1 MKVGY
6 PDTINSSAY
15 KQVSPLKAR
24 YTSSGEGEDL
34 KAVELEPGSLAKKAK
49 KEDPPNNYN
58 DTPINMITPLKARE
72 MSAKRRARR
81 GERVERI
88 DAKANSIAEQA
99 YLKGVADEDLPTT
112 AKKGKQKKY
121 DRLTKKSDR
130 ISAKTTKI
138 LRDNNQIPSAKKG
151 FEKKDYGGKDDKF
164 DPKTMKPP
172 TLKKKSPV
180 KNIDIVAKNRADRK
194 AAAEKAKKAED
205 AIRQSQ
211 SSSKPTATTTKKKSI
226 LAKRKE
232 RRAERNPKV
241 EARQEGKAARKEQR
255 QTRRDDVKDQKSQV
269 TKARNTRKTARIT
282 KEDNRKKG
290 NVQAKVQSKLTRI
303 NEKTAKIKEDK
314 TETVQASKDK
324 KAKQLKGSIGFSR
337 KSIGLKTNEQRAKE
351 RANRT

>member
-24 YTSSGEGEDL
+24 YTSSGEGVGDL

-138 LRDNNQIPSAKKG
+138 LRDNNQIPSAR
-151 FEKKDYGGKDDKF
+151 
-164 DPKTMKPP
+164 
-172 TLKKKSPV
+172 KKK
-180 KNIDIVAKNRADRK
+180 K
-194 AAAEKAKKAED
+194 
-205 AIRQSQ
+205 
-211 SSSKPTATTTKKKSI
+211 
-226 LAKRKE
+226 
-232 RRAERNPKV
+232 
-241 EARQEGKAARKEQR
+241 
-255 QTRRDDVKDQKSQV
+255 
-269 TKARNTRKTARIT
+269 
-282 KEDNRKKG
+282 
-290 NVQAKVQSKLTRI
+290 
-303 NEKTAKIKEDK
+303 
-314 TETVQASKDK
+314 
-324 KAKQLKGSIGFSR
+324 
-337 KSIGLKTNEQRAKE
+337 
-351 RANRT
+351 